1 MQNAPARWRIVNPAE
16 AARAVRSSY
25 TVSSPDL
32 MSGDPSCFEDLMD
45 ARVFTL
51 EDSGWRLSPGHDERK
66 LSENAPKRITAVD
79 NAMTLT

>member
-1 MQNAPARWRIVNPAE
+1 
-16 AARAVRSSY
+16 
-25 TVSSPDL
+25 
-32 MSGDPSCFEDLMD
+32 MD

-51 EDSGWRLSPGHDERK
+51 EDGGWRLSPGHDERK